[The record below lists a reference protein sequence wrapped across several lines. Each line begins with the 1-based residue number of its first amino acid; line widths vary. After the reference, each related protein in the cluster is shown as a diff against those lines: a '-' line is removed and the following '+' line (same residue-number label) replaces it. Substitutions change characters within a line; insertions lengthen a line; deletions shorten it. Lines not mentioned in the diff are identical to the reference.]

1 LCCIIVG
8 MVEVCVE
15 QILRLLSAEYG
26 KRKLR
31 SRQSPVSVLVQTILS
46 QNTSDRN
53 SGPAFEQLL
62 ASFGSWED
70 MADASAGAIS
80 NFIKAGGLGVVKAGY
95 IKQALQEIRRKRG
108 DFDLDFLNQMSV
120 DEARDWL
127 RQLPGVG
134 MKTASC
140 VLLFS
145 LGMPALP
152 VDTHVF
158 RVAKRL
164 GLVGSM
170 VSVEQAHGLLED
182 VVAPQDVYRFHVL
195 LIEHGRRTC
204 KAQRPHCS
212 QCVLRTLCPS
222 CEGLCS
228 DPSVSLRAKRR
239 NPRVSP

>member
-1 LCCIIVG
+1 MSDISVKQVIK
-8 MVEVCVE
+8 
-15 QILRLLSAEYG
+15 LLSAEYG
-26 KRKLR
+26 KRNWR
-31 SRQSPVSVLVQTILS
+31 RRQSPIAVLVQTILS

-53 SGPAFEQLL
+53 SGQAFEQLL

-70 MADASAGAIS
+70 MADASVDAIS
-80 NFIKAGGLGVVKAGY
+80 HSIKAGGLGVVKARY
-95 IKQALQEIRRKRG
+95 IKQALEEIRRKRG
-108 DFDLDFLNQMSV
+108 DFELDFLRRLPV

-164 GLVGSM
+164 RLVGSR
-170 VSVEQAHGLLED
+170 VSVEQAHRLLEGL
-182 VVAPQDVYRFHVL
+182 VPPHDVYRFHVL
-195 LIEHGRRTC
+195 LIEHGRKTC
-204 KAQRPHCS
+204 KAQRPRCKD
-212 QCVLRTLCPS
+212 CVLRMLCPS
-222 CEGLCS
+222 YEEL
-228 DPSVSLRAKRR
+228 VAK
-239 NPRVSP
+239 